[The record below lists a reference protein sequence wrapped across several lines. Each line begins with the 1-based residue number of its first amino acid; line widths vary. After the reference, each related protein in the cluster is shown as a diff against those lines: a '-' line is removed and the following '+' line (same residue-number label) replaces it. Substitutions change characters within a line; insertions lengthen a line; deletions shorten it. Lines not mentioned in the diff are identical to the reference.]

1 MRILA
6 INGSHRGRNG
16 FTHFLV
22 WKLFKGAT
30 AAAAECEEVLL
41 AELKIN
47 RCLSCGVCNSKNHFL
62 KCVFDEKDDVR
73 GIFNKMAEA
82 DILIFATPIYI
93 FNMTA
98 LFKTFLDRLYATGDV
113 FDLRL
118 TQSGLFFHHVDA
130 SICSK
135 PFVPLICCDNMEKET
150 PKNVISYFRT
160 YSKFNDAP
168 QVGLL
173 VRNSGRLAGHGKD
186 PEAEKRIPKLA
197 DVYKGYEL
205 AGRELATE
213 GCIRRA
219 TQKMTNQ
226 NILPIPPVLRVLN
239 HLRPFKEK
247 MVERA
252 RQMARPNKI
261 EV

>member
-1 MRILA
+1 MKILA
-6 INGSHRGRNG
+6 INGSHRGGNG
-16 FTHFLV
+16 FTHFLLGR
-22 WKLFKGAT
+22 LFDG
-30 AAAAECEEVLL
+30 AAAAGAECEEVAL
-41 AELKIN
+41 AEVKIN
-47 RCLSCGVCNSKNHFL
+47 RCLSCGVCNSKDHFL

-73 GIFNKMAEA
+73 GVFNKMAEA
-82 DILIFATPIYI
+82 DILVFATPVYI
-93 FNMTA
+93 FSMTA

-118 TQSGLFFHHVDA
+118 TKSGLFFHHVDA

-135 PFVPLICCDNMEKET
+135 PFVALICCDNPEKET

-160 YSKFNDAP
+160 YARFNDAP

-186 PEAEKRIPKLA
+186 PEAIKRIPKLA
-197 DVYKGYEL
+197 DVYKAYEL
-205 AGRELATE
+205 AGRELAME
-213 GCIRRA
+213 GRIRPA
-219 TQKMTNQ
+219 TQKTANQ

-239 HLRPFKEK
+239 HLRPFKKK
-247 MVERA
+247 MLERA
-252 RQMARPNKI
+252 RQMTRPAKV